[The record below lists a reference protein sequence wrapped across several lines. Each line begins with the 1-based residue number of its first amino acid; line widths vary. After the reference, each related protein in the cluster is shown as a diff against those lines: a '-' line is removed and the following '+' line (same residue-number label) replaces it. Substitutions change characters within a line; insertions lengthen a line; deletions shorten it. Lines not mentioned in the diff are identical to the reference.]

1 MKDESYTLK
10 DGSNTLKDESEISG
24 LLRKTKHFLK

>member
-10 DGSNTLKDESEISG
+10 DESNTLKDESEISG